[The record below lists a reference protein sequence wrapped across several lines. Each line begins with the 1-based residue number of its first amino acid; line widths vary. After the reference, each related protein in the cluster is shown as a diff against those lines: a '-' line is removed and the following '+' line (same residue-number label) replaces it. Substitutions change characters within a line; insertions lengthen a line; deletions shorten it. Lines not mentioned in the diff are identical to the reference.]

1 MDIQINAKFT
11 PVDQAAD
18 ETKWLELRTTG
29 IGGSDAGA
37 ILGLNKYA
45 SPLTV
50 FYSKRGIENGF
61 KGNNATKWG
70 HILEDPIRQET
81 KKELDVEIVTV
92 PGMYTSKDYDFMN
105 ANLDGVC
112 IVPENHVVVLNG
124 IELTGIG
131 GHEIKTS
138 TNGDDFSDN
147 EIPDSYYAQVQHYM
161 SVCQLNWFIL
171 SAFIMSTR
179 ELKHYAIVRNEEFIN
194 ELIKAEQSFWFNNV
208 LANVPPAPIGLDS
221 EDEFIKNLP
230 MSENIDLDDETIE
243 IISAERELDEQIK
256 ELSKKQKALKDQ
268 ILINLSRLSDPTEKS
283 EKIVA
288 TGGNFKLSY
297 STQVRKSVDSD
308 SLKKDGLYDK
318 YAKESVSKV
327 LRITETK
334 EKEIF

>member
-1 MDIQINAKFT
+1 MDIKIDAILT
-11 PVDQAAD
+11 PVDQQK
-18 ETKWLELRTTG
+18 EEKKWIELRSTG

-50 FYSKRGIENGF
+50 FYAKKGIDNDF

-70 HILEDPIRQET
+70 HILEDPIRREA
-81 KKELDVEIVTV
+81 KRELEIEIATV
-92 PGMYTSKDYDFMN
+92 PGMYTSKDYYFMN
-105 ANLDGVC
+105 ANLDGICV
-112 IVPENHVVVLNG
+112 VPDNHVVVLNG
-124 IELTGIG
+124 VELSGIG

-138 TNGDDFSDN
+138 ANGDGFSDT

-161 SVCQLNWFIL
+161 SVCKLNWFIL

-230 MSENIDLDDETIE
+230 MSANIDLDDETIE
-243 IISAERELDEQIK
+243 IIAAERKIDEQIK

-268 ILINLSRLSDPTEKS
+268 ILINLSKLSDPNEKA

-288 TGGNFKLSY
+288 TGGNFNLSY

-318 YAKESVSKV
+318 YATESVCKV
-327 LRITETK
+327 LRISEVK
-334 EKEIF
+334 KC